1 MNYQMDHQY
10 MQQPQYHHPPPQQQ
24 HVDIKPPQQYQAP
37 PAPMPPMPAPIPVT
51 APPAPRRAKK
61 PARDPG
67 APKRNMS
74 AYLLYQ
80 NAMREQFKA
89 QNPGMSFGQLS
100 KYTSAMYAQL
110 TPEEK
115 EAWQARAE
123 ADKARYGHELNTY
136 MPPPGYDQKGEQIVV
151 IPKVKGSKRVHKDVN
166 APKKN
171 VSAYLLYQN
180 AMRDKFKRDNPGMS
194 FGQLSKY
201 TSHMYKNLSTE
212 EKAAWEQVAQ
222 QDKERFEAE
231 MAAYEPPP
239 GHDARGVL
247 VVEEEAYGG
256 GGRKRKRPRDPS
268 APKRNK
274 GSFVLF
280 AEEERPRIKSEF
292 PDIKFTDMGVIL
304 GERWRA
310 LTALQKTRFEGLANE
325 DKIRFANAME
335 EYNRQHGLPTDNKG
349 ARNAPTLS
357 TLPSLAAGP
366 APIPTAG
373 HHQMPPQA
381 APPAMHAIGG
391 DPQQVAQHLPPASY
405 GDPSMTMYQNHQ
417 QL

>member
-1 MNYQMDHQY
+1 MDPHHGHHQY
-10 MQQPQYHHPPPQQQ
+10 VPLVMPHDMKPAIMPTSQYAHPPPMKSTGMGV
-24 HVDIKPPQQYQAP
+24 HHAAHKI
-37 PAPMPPMPAPIPVT
+37 
-51 APPAPRRAKK
+51 KK

-67 APKRNMS
+67 APKRNLS

-115 EAWQARAE
+115 AAWQARAD
-123 ADKARYGHELNTY
+123 ADKARYEHDLATY
-136 MPPPGYDQKGEQIVV
+136 APPPGYDQRGEQIIVV
-151 IPKVKGSKRVHKDVN
+151 AKHKKGRMHKDTN

-201 TSHMYKNLSTE
+201 TSHMYKNLSPE

-239 GHDARGVL
+239 GHDSRGVL
-247 VVEEEAYGG
+247 FLDEGHLAV
-256 GGRKRKRPRDPS
+256 GRKRKRPRDPQ

-280 AEEERPRIKSEF
+280 AEEERPRIKSEY

-310 LTALQKTRFEGLANE
+310 LLKGQKERYEAMANE
-325 DKIRFANAME
+325 DKARFAHEMDD
-335 EYNRQHGLPTDNKG
+335 YNRQHGILAEQQHAMAAYG
-349 ARNAPTLS
+349 QMS
-357 TLPSLAAGP
+357 EGPSHVASHMGGVEMHMQMNP
-366 APIPTAG
+366 ALG
-373 HHQMPPQA
+373 
-381 APPAMHAIGG
+381 
-391 DPQQVAQHLPPASY
+391 
-405 GDPSMTMYQNHQ
+405 MYQHHAHM
-417 QL
+417 